1 MHWLLGCSGSAAT
14 VYLKIHHIALMIM
27 WHWRYKKGCWG
38 KFKNGTNKVVTRE
51 YLLRMMNVSC
61 AGTLNITYVNQQQ
74 QEDQI

>member
-1 MHWLLGCSGSAAT
+1 
-14 VYLKIHHIALMIM
+14 MIM

-38 KFKNGTNKVVTRE
+38 KLKNGTNKVVTRE